1 MRALNRPYGTAD
13 GIPAKLAAVVL
24 ALALL
29 MAAAATA
36 GAQQPARAPLLLD
49 GKKTLYQRVLT
60 RPGAALTAQP
70 GETGGKAVPP
80 LSQYYVYDRKAAAGR
95 DWIEVG
101 AGSRGRIDGWIAA
114 EATLPWRQQMALA
127 FTNPAGRAR
136 TLLFDK
142 REDVVNILAASDPGA
157 AAAPIQKAVEEGKG
171 DPRVVSIEPETFIDI
186 NKQFY
191 LLPILQAGEE
201 SSQGFRA
208 RVIEIA
214 SITREGG
221 TSPATAGRA
230 PAPAPDTAD
239 ALRAFSAAVVFVID
253 STISMEPYIDRTREA
268 VRRIYDTVDKAGLG
282 RQVKFGLV
290 AFRSSTKAVP
300 KLEYVAKVF
309 ADPNKVA
316 SGQDFLDKV
325 ATLKEAAVSSARFNE
340 DPYAGVMAAVKDI
353 DWGQFGGRYVVLI
366 TDAGAL
372 DGRDPLSSTGL
383 DAEQVRL
390 ELQRLGIGLYALHLK
405 TPAGKATHN
414 QAAAQ
419 YKELSRNANADKPL
433 YVPVET
439 GSVEQFG
446 ALIDQLATQITGQ
459 VKAASKGEMVPGSAR
474 TAAVAAPPS
483 ANAMPAQVQAQMAAA
498 TEQVGRAMQL
508 AWLGRLQGT
517 AAPPLF
523 QAWLSD
529 RAFAQPDRA
538 TTEVRVLLTKNQLS
552 DLAQVVTTVLDA
564 GEKSQQTGTADFFD
578 LIRSAAANLARDPAR
593 LNDPKAIRLGEL
605 GLLGEYLD
613 DLPYKSDVM
622 ALTRDDWVSWS
633 TSEQE
638 ELLDRLRRK
647 LRLYQLFN
655 DDTGRWVALA
665 PGAEAGD
672 TVYPVP
678 LEALP

>member
-1 MRALNRPYGTAD
+1 MRVRDQQGTATF
-13 GIPAKLAAVVL
+13 GLLPRIAAMVL
-24 ALALL
+24 ALVLLSGGTASAAIERMVRPLL
-29 MAAAATA
+29 M
-36 GAQQPARAPLLLD
+36 D

-60 RPGAALTAQP
+60 RPGAVLAPQP
-70 GETGGKAVPP
+70 GEAGGKPVPP
-80 LSQYYVYDRKAAAGR
+80 LSQYYVYERKAVSGR
-95 DWIEVG
+95 DWISVG
-101 AGSRGRIDGWIAA
+101 AGSRGKIDGWLAA
-114 EATLPWRQQMALA
+114 ETTLPWRQQMALA
-127 FTNPAGRAR
+127 FTNPAGRDR

-142 REDVVNILAASDPGA
+142 RESVVDILKAPDPGA
-157 AAAPIQKAVEEGKG
+157 AAAPILKAVESGKE
-171 DPRVVSIEPETFIDI
+171 DPRVVSIEPETYIDI
-186 NKQFY
+186 DKQFY
-191 LLPILQAGEE
+191 LLPVLQAAEE

-214 SITREGG
+214 SIPKHGG
-221 TSPATAGRA
+221 TAPLKPAQ
-230 PAPAPDTAD
+230 PAADTAD
-239 ALRAFSAAVVFVID
+239 ALRAFSAAVVFAID

-268 VRRIYDTVDKAGLG
+268 VRRIYDTVEKAGIG
-282 RQVKFGLV
+282 KQVRFGLV

-309 ADPNKVA
+309 ADPGRVT

-325 ATLKEAAVSSARFNE
+325 ASLKEADVSSARFNE
-340 DPYAGVMAAVKDI
+340 DPYAGVMAAVNEI
-353 DWGQFGGRYVVLI
+353 DWTPFGGRYIVLI

-372 DGRDPLSSTGL
+372 EGRDPLSSTGL
-383 DAEQVRL
+383 DAQQVRL

-405 TPAGKATHN
+405 TPAGKATQA

-419 YKELSRNANADKPL
+419 YKELSRNPNADKPL

-439 GSVEQFG
+439 GSLDQFG
-446 ALIDQLATQITGQ
+446 AMIDQLASQITGQ
-459 VKAASKGEMVPGSAR
+459 VKAASKGEPVPGSAR
-474 TAAVAAPPS
+474 TAVSTAPAP
-483 ANAMPAQVQAQMAAA
+483 ANPTPDQVQAQVAAS
-498 TEQVGRAMQL
+498 TEQLGRAMQL
-508 AWLGRLQGT
+508 AWLGRMQGT

-523 QAWLSD
+523 HAWLSD
-529 RAFAQPDRA
+529 RAFAQPDKA

-552 DLAQVVTTVLDA
+552 DVAQVVNTVLDA
-564 GEKSQQTGTADFFD
+564 GEKSQQTATADFFD

-593 LNDPKAIRLGEL
+593 LNDPQATRLGEL

-638 ELLDRLRRK
+638 ELLDKLRRK

-655 DDTGRWVALA
+655 DDAGRWVALA
-665 PGAEAGD
+665 PGADAGD